1 MKSFVVCTFSQNI
14 LRVMKLRKTRFGREC
29 ITNMKNI
36 NASRILVVKRKG
48 KRPPGSCR
56 FVYEYNIKKD
66 VVGAVW
72 GNVDCIRL
80 AQNSNN

>member
-1 MKSFVVCTFSQNI
+1 VHYKYEEHKCLQDF
-14 LRVMKLRKTRFGREC
+14 
-29 ITNMKNI
+29 
-36 NASRILVVKRKG
+36 VVKRKG